1 MSEPTASASDHLVEP
16 ATAVRAEHEA
26 AAEAAEDMAAA
37 DAHDAG
43 HGTAGHEGE
52 HGRDEHGHESEAL
65 GPLDWGAWA
74 AGLVGVAAGLLV
86 AAAFVLSTGLVG
98 I

>member
-1 MSEPTASASDHLVEP
+1 MSEPTASASDHPVDP

-26 AAEAAEDMAAA
+26 AAEAAEEMAAT
-37 DAHDAG
+37 DASDAG
-43 HGTAGHEGE
+43 HGTAGHEGG
-52 HGRDEHGHESEAL
+52 HGEHGHEDEAL

-86 AAAFVLSTGLVG
+86 AAAFVLSTGVLAV
-98 I
+98 